1 MKGFGIYVKNDLLDP
16 KHYRQMGDA
25 IWLFLWLL
33 DKMTII
39 DGEKGEGLV
48 LGGKPIKFD
57 EIGTEI
63 GVSRSTYLRWIETLS
78 EANYIKT
85 KRTPYGLIITVHKAE
100 KIFGNNGQKKRSA
113 KNDTSEMF
121 QNEGRDVSES
131 QGKMLVP
138 DTSNKT
144 IQETIQDNTEGD
156 TPSKFARKFF
166 SGEKDA
172 QRSIS
177 DWIKKQ
183 TRTEEVSTGIR
194 EEVRKFIV
202 YWTEPNKSGTKVKWE
217 MQETFEVKRRLHTW
231 LSRASKYSAASEN
244 KYTAARV

>member
-48 LGGKPIKFD
+48 LGGKPVKFED
-57 EIGTEI
+57 IGNEI
-63 GVSRSTYLRWIETLS
+63 GVSRSTYIRWIDALT
-78 EANYIKT
+78 EANYIAT
-85 KRTPYGLIITVHKAE
+85 KRTPYGLIFTVHKAE
-100 KIFGNNGQKKRSA
+100 KIFGNSNSKKRSA

-121 QNEGRDVSES
+121 QKDAGDVSES
-131 QGKMLVP
+131 QGKMSVSE
-138 DTSNKT
+138 TSNKT
-144 IQETIQDNTEGD
+144 IQQTIQDNTEGE
-156 TPSKFARKFF
+156 TPAKFARKFF
-166 SGEKDA
+166 TGEEDA
-172 QRSIS
+172 QRAIS
-177 DWIKKQ
+177 EWIKQQ
-183 TRTEEVSTGIR
+183 TKSEEVSAAIR

-231 LSRASKYSAASEN
+231 LSRASKWSVGNAN
-244 KYTAARV
+244 KYAAGRV